1 MRMSPLVSFFGH
13 IDPIFVFS
21 GFCVGFLVGMTG
33 IGGGSLMT
41 PLLILL
47 FGVQPATAVGTD
59 LLFAAS
65 TKTVGTLVHGVAK
78 TIDWRLVGLLATG
91 SVPATVATVV
101 VLATLE
107 ASGTKLPHL
116 VTFTLAGV
124 LLLTSS
130 FLLCTN
136 SIRVNHADR
145 IGRLSQGSVGLFTVV
160 LGAAMGVL
168 VTLTSVGAGAIGVTV
183 LLLLHPKTPIA
194 RIVGSDIA
202 HAVPLTLLAGIG
214 HWFLGEVDWRL
225 LVTLLI
231 GSMPGIVVGSHMVGK
246 FPEGVV
252 RAALAL
258 VLLAVAIRL
267 IV

>member
-1 MRMSPLVSFFGH
+1 MNFLGH

-21 GFCVGFLVGMTG
+21 GFCVGVLVGMTG

-47 FGVQPATAVGTD
+47 FGIHPATAVGTD

-65 TKTVGTLVHGVAK
+65 TKTVGTLVHGATR

-91 SVPATVATVV
+91 SVPATAATLA
-101 VLATLE
+101 VLATFE
-107 ASGTKLPHL
+107 ASGTKLPQL
-116 VTFTLAGV
+116 VTLTLAGV
-124 LLLTSS
+124 LLLTST
-130 FLLCTN
+130 FLLCAN
-136 SIRVNHADR
+136 SVRAKYADR
-145 IGRLSQGSVGLFTVV
+145 ISRLDQVSVRWFTVF

-183 LLLLHPKTPIA
+183 LLLLYPRIPVS

-202 HAVPLTLLAGIG
+202 HAVPLTLAAGMG
-214 HWFLGEVDWRL
+214 HWFLGSVDRSL
-225 LVTLLI
+225 LITLLM
-231 GSMPGIVVGSHMVGK
+231 GSIPGIILGSYFVGK
-246 FPEGVV
+246 FPDGVV
-252 RAALAL
+252 RTVLAL
-258 VLLAVAIRL
+258 MLLAVAIKL

>member
-1 MRMSPLVSFFGH
+1 MNFIGH

-21 GFCVGFLVGMTG
+21 GFCVGVLVGMTG

-47 FGVQPATAVGTD
+47 FGIHPATAVGTD

-65 TKTVGTLVHGVAK
+65 TKTVGTLVHGATR

-91 SVPATVATVV
+91 SVPATAATLA
-101 VLATLE
+101 VLATFE
-107 ASGTKLPHL
+107 ANGTKLPQL

-124 LLLTSS
+124 LLLTST
-130 FLLCTN
+130 FLLCAN
-136 SIRVNHADR
+136 SVRAKYADR
-145 IGRLSQGSVGLFTVV
+145 ISRLDQVSVRWFTVF

-183 LLLLHPKTPIA
+183 LLLLYPRIPVA

-202 HAVPLTLLAGIG
+202 HAVPLTLAAGMG
-214 HWFLGEVDWRL
+214 HWFLGSVDRSL
-225 LVTLLI
+225 LTTLLM
-231 GSMPGIVVGSHMVGK
+231 GSIPGIILGSYFVGK
-246 FPEGVV
+246 FPDGVV
-252 RAALAL
+252 RTVLAL
-258 VLLAVAIRL
+258 MLLAVAIKL